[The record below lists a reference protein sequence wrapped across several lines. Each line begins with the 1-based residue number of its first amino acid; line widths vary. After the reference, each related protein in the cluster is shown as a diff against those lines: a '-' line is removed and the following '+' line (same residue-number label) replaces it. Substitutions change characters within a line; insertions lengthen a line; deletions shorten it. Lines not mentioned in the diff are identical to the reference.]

1 MKSCI
6 EWRSVVG
13 FEGLYEVSSTGL
25 VRSID
30 RVVKNGYS
38 TTRVAKGVILKA
50 GKKSNGYL
58 QVCLGRTKNRYVHR
72 LVAEAFVQNPLNR
85 NEIDHIDGDRANNNS
100 NNLRWVTRSENNLNP
115 IWRNK
120 RQIPILQIEP
130 NTNKIVAEHKSISDA
145 SMAIGCHEGYLSRV
159 ISLGR
164 KYKNYKWIKKSNY
177 DKDKI
182 NIPQSC

>member
-50 GKKSNGYL
+50 GKK
-58 QVCLGRTKNRYVHR
+58 K
-72 LVAEAFVQNPLNR
+72 
-85 NEIDHIDGDRANNNS
+85 
-100 NNLRWVTRSENNLNP
+100 
-115 IWRNK
+115 
-120 RQIPILQIEP
+120 
-130 NTNKIVAEHKSISDA
+130 
-145 SMAIGCHEGYLSRV
+145 
-159 ISLGR
+159 
-164 KYKNYKWIKKSNY
+164 
-177 DKDKI
+177 
-182 NIPQSC
+182 